1 MRLEKFHGND
11 GGPDLRSWLK
21 TFERCCTIAEKT
33 DNLVKGQ
40 LLMLSVG
47 GRALATLEQLEEE
60 KGSQLK
66 YTDLKKAL
74 TTVFDSDAD
83 QEAHMTGF
91 ETRVQGL
98 GETEDEYMLALIKL
112 FKAANPDAKTEDIIR
127 AVKRK
132 FLNGISN
139 DLRRNLFIFCNNP
152 LEETV
157 SHSDLLQASNK
168 ARVHLSS
175 GTAPDGF
182 YAGLAPGPDDPTFV
196 NEPISKSASRPAP
209 PKTSEATVAA
219 ITPTSTADENT
230 LAAVLSLTKKF
241 EEQAQLT
248 EQRFKEYDDKLNFI
262 EQGSNPG

>member
-1 MRLEKFHGND
+1 
-11 GGPDLRSWLK
+11 
-21 TFERCCTIAEKT
+21 
-33 DNLVKGQ
+33 
-40 LLMLSVG
+40 
-47 GRALATLEQLEEE
+47 
-60 KGSQLK
+60 
-66 YTDLKKAL
+66 
-74 TTVFDSDAD
+74 
-83 QEAHMTGF
+83 MTGF

-112 FKAANPDAKTEDIIR
+112 FKAANSDAKTEDINQ

-132 FLNGISN
+132 FLNGISD
-139 DLRRNLFIFCNNP
+139 DLCRNLFIFCNNP

-168 ARVHLSS
+168 ARVRLSS
-175 GTAPDGF
+175 GTARDGF
-182 YAGLAPGPDDPTFV
+182 YAGSAPGPDDPTFV

-209 PKTSEATVAA
+209 PQTSEVTVAA

-241 EEQAQLT
+241 EEQAQLI

-262 EQGSNPG
+262 QQ